1 MHHLLEW
8 QDRLDTDPSAP
19 RGDYPLPCHRCRRD
33 AGGLE
38 DDRMGGRRFL
48 ARYLAPFSVSE
59 GSADGEGDEAAQVL
73 ADGSESSVGK
83 SEDRDTCARAC

>member
-1 MHHLLEW
+1 
-8 QDRLDTDPSAP
+8 
-19 RGDYPLPCHRCRRD
+19 
-33 AGGLE
+33 
-38 DDRMGGRRFL
+38 MGGRRFL